1 MAFSTDN
8 IGKNCYINMSEDAS
22 IEDSLYGTIIGYYK
36 DTDKNEEYYFVSING
51 NVKRIYDDSLVNIVD
66 DGSSVTPGT
75 LIMISG
81 EMTEEQ
87 ATQFRENIG
96 AVSTDDIGTIFVL
109 KGSVATVED
118 LPTTGNNIGDVYYV
132 ESVSAGYIWLT
143 SASQPN
149 GYWEE
154 LGETF
159 SITVDSELSP
169 TSENPVQNKVIN
181 AALAEKGTYSKPSG
195 GIPKSDLASAV
206 QTSLGKADTAL
217 QAAPVTSV
225 NGKTGIVDLDADD
238 VGALPNDTPIPAAVT
253 EQTVSGW
260 GFTKNTGTYIKPSSG
275 IPKSDL
281 ASAVQ
286 TSLGKA
292 DTALQSVPSTYRT
305 ASAQDIID
313 AAQDTAIANKL
324 AINGN
329 AYKTSSIPMGK
340 VDSTSTATEFTAT
353 IEGITELRDGVC
365 MWLTNGVI
373 TSASGFTINI
383 NGLGAKPCYSSIAAA
398 TQSTTIFNINYTLLM
413 IYNEDRVDSGCW
425 DIVYGIDTNTT
436 YTPYALGFG
445 YGTSTTAEATI
456 AKAASVSSSYKLVAG
471 GIVSIKFTNDVPAN
485 STLNINTKGAK
496 AIYYRGAAIT
506 DGVIK
511 GGDTA
516 TFIYS
521 TYYHLI
527 SIDRDEKGSDL
538 PTVTTTDNG
547 KFLRV
552 INGAWAAATVPNA
565 ETASF

>member
-1 MAFSTDN
+1 MAFNTDN
-8 IGKNCYINMSEDAS
+8 IGKNCYINISEDEN

-36 DTDKNEEYYFVSING
+36 NTDKNEEYYFVSING
-51 NVKRIYDDSLVNIVD
+51 EVKRIYDDSLVNIIE
-66 DGSSVTPGT
+66 DGGSVTPGT
-75 LIMISG
+75 LIMVSG

-96 AVSTDDIGTIFVL
+96 AVSIDEIGTIFVL
-109 KGSVATVED
+109 KGSVATVAD
-118 LPTTGNNIGDVYYV
+118 LPTTGNTVGDVYYV
-132 ESVSAGYIWLT
+132 QDVSAGYIWLI
-143 SASQPN
+143 SDSQPN

-159 SITVDSELSP
+159 NITIDSELST
-169 TSENPVQNKVIN
+169 TSENPVQNKVISS
-181 AALAEKGTYSKPSG
+181 ALAEKGTYSKPSG
-195 GIPKSDLASAV
+195 GIPKSDLASSV
-206 QTSLGKADTAL
+206 QASLGKADTAL
-217 QAAPVTSV
+217 QVAPVASV
-225 NGKTGIVDLDADD
+225 NGRTGVVVLGAND
-238 VGALPNDTPIPAAVT
+238 VGALPNDTPIPPAVT
-253 EQTVSGW
+253 DQTVSDW
-260 GFTKNTGTYIKPSSG
+260 GFTKNTGTYSKPSGG

-313 AAQDTAIANKL
+313 DAQDTAIANKL

-329 AYKTSSIPMGK
+329 AYRTSSIPMGK

-353 IEGITELRDGVC
+353 IEGITELRNGVC

-383 NGLGAKPCYSSIAAA
+383 NNLGAKPCYSNLA
-398 TQSTTIFNINYTLLM
+398 TSSQSTTIFNINYTLLM
-413 IYNEDRVDSGCW
+413 IYNEDRVDGGCW

-436 YTPYALGFG
+436 YTPYSLGFG

-456 AKAASVSSSYKLVAG
+456 AKVASVSSSYKLVAG

-485 STLNINTKGAK
+485 STLNVNSKGAK

-506 DGVIK
+506 DGIIR

-527 SIDRDEKGSDL
+527 SIDRDEKL
-538 PTVTTTDNG
+538 PAITTADNG
-547 KFLRV
+547 KFLCV
-552 INGAWAAATVPNA
+552 INGAWSATTVPSA